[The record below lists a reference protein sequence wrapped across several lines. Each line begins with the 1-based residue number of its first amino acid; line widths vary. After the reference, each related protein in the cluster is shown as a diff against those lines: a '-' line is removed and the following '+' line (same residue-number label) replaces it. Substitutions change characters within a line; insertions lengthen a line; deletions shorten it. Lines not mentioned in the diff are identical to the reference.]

1 MTLILLILW
10 LNTALF
16 ITLLVNTAK
25 ATKEN
30 QDKYLEIKKD
40 NEIWKTKVMV
50 LLKDIISKEQSQTE
64 KLSVINGRSEIIELW
79 VIELQ
84 NLLHKN
90 R

>member
-1 MTLILLILW
+1 
-10 LNTALF
+10 LF

-64 KLSVINGRSEIIELW
+64 KLSVINGRSEIIEL
-79 VIELQ
+79 
-84 NLLHKN
+84 
-90 R
+90 

>member
-90 R
+90 K